1 MEYCSGRQS
10 RLGFPS
16 MQSSFREVTGDLVRQ
31 VDSETNKCTR
41 LDMNRFIVVVLQ
53 NKIRKL
59 SEIVDLKLFFILF

>member
-53 NKIRKL
+53 NKI
-59 SEIVDLKLFFILF
+59 